1 VTTEP
6 DVDQFTWLPGDVIWD
21 DDEETEGGAAER
33 KAIFWDEA
41 KHPRDPDGKF
51 GDGLPD
57 LDELDIDPHVGLPK
71 AKAKPVK
78 KGKAKGPIKKSV
90 PGPIFSP
97 MGDDEEIDVPPVSGP
112 IFSPQSGH
120 DGPPLDL
127 GGAPSGP
134 IFSPMGDEPPDD
146 LGEAPSTGG
155 PIFSFGDDMPDLGEA
170 PDVPGKPPAEPDDS
184 PRRTYGRG
192 FVQEINQQEGPKE
205 YTDLPGDWEMDRI
218 DKIESNY
225 SWFENLSPHQQQVV
239 RDTIS
244 ETSKKPTYV
253 RMFPYGLGQTTRDGR
268 MKNVHETR
276 SKDDRYL
283 DQRSDYEREVMGVD
297 PSTPDEYKPIYGY
310 VGDIE
315 TADAYGPVAVK
326 LKTQVRQRTTA
337 TVGDSLN
344 ALSQPYG
351 VDKLPDLSH
360 DQLMGN
366 IYGGV
371 NVQNHLPHGSI
382 FDYMEAQIHGGVSLD
397 DIDEVHVDLEHGETL
412 DDLFEPETLATLRDR
427 GIPVIARQ
435 PDLGVTPEQLAKLRG
450 DH

>member
-1 VTTEP
+1 
-6 DVDQFTWLPGDVIWD
+6 
-21 DDEETEGGAAER
+21 
-33 KAIFWDEA
+33 
-41 KHPRDPDGKF
+41 
-51 GDGLPD
+51 
-57 LDELDIDPHVGLPK
+57 
-71 AKAKPVK
+71 
-78 KGKAKGPIKKSV
+78 
-90 PGPIFSP
+90 
-97 MGDDEEIDVPPVSGP
+97 
-112 IFSPQSGH
+112 
-120 DGPPLDL
+120 
-127 GGAPSGP
+127 
-134 IFSPMGDEPPDD
+134 
-146 LGEAPSTGG
+146 
-155 PIFSFGDDMPDLGEA
+155 
-170 PDVPGKPPAEPDDS
+170 
-184 PRRTYGRG
+184 
-192 FVQEINQQEGPKE
+192 
-205 YTDLPGDWEMDRI
+205 
-218 DKIESNY
+218 
-225 SWFENLSPHQQQVV
+225 
-239 RDTIS
+239 
-244 ETSKKPTYV
+244 
-253 RMFPYGLGQTTRDGR
+253 MFPYGLGQTTRDGR

-326 LKTQVRQRTTA
+326 LKPQVRQRTTA

>member
-1 VTTEP
+1 MTTES
-6 DVDQFTWLPGDVIWD
+6 DVDRFTWLPDDVVWDGD
-21 DDEETEGGAAER
+21 GAEQPDER
-33 KAIFWDEA
+33 KAIFWDES
-41 KHPRDPDGKF
+41 KHPRDPNGKF

-57 LDELDIDPHVGLPK
+57 PHIGLP
-71 AKAKPVK
+71 KAKPVK
-78 KGKAKGPIKKSV
+78 KGKAKGPVKKSV

-97 MGDDEEIDVPPVSGP
+97 MSAEDDEIDVSPPSGP
-112 IFSPQSGH
+112 IFSPQGGGH
-120 DGPPLDL
+120 DGPPMDL
-127 GGAPSGP
+127 GEAPSGP
-134 IFSPMGDEPPDD
+134 IFRPMGDEPPDD
-146 LGEAPSTGG
+146 LGGAPSTGG

-170 PDVPGKPPAEPDDS
+170 PAAPSKPPAEPADS

-192 FVQEINQQEGPKE
+192 FVDKINQQEGPKD
-205 YTDLPGDWEMDRI
+205 YTNLPGDWEMDRV

-225 SWFENLSPHQQQVV
+225 NWFENLSPHQQQVV
-239 RDTIS
+239 RDTVS
-244 ETSKKPTYV
+244 DTSKKPTYV
-253 RMFPYGLGQTTRDGR
+253 RMMPYGLGQTTRDGR

-326 LKTQVRQRTTA
+326 LKPQVRQRTTA

-427 GIPVIARQ
+427 GIPVIARE
-435 PDLGVTPEQLAKLRG
+435 PDLGITPEQLAKLKG